1 MSEWDL
7 RMSQKDLHRVHVV
20 RLTVE
25 GRETVG
31 RAAKLLGISAR
42 QMKRLRRKMKQRGID
57 GLFHANRGKAAWN
70 KTSTEK
76 TKQVLALARGR
87 YQGLNDS
94 HLTEKLKEK
103 EKISLSRPTVRR
115 ILRLLLSNDES
126 LPAPLRGEYRIN
138 AMIWVSPFQAR
149 KSSKGASTP
158 RDVRPDNPRL
168 LCSQLSTVPLTRL
181 VTN

>member
-42 QMKRLRRKMKQRGID
+42 QMKRLRRKMKQRGIE

-70 KTSTEK
+70 KTSAEK

-103 EKISLSRPTVRR
+103 EKITVSRASVRT
-115 ILRLLLSNDES
+115 ILR
-126 LPAPLRGEYRIN
+126 
-138 AMIWVSPFQAR
+138 
-149 KSSKGASTP
+149 
-158 RDVRPDNPRL
+158 
-168 LCSQLSTVPLTRL
+168 
-181 VTN
+181 